1 MTGPPLPGRSAPDLA
16 EALGEDFDVLRT
28 LGSGSVA
35 TVFLAREKALSRL
48 VAIKVM
54 DPGTA
59 GDETAR
65 RRFEREARAMASLS
79 DHPRIAGVHR
89 FGQLPDGSPFIIM
102 RYVKGKTLE
111 ERLAAEGS
119 LPLEQALEALEDV
132 CDALSVA
139 HSKGIVH
146 RDVRP
151 GNVMWDEASDR
162 GVLTD
167 FGIAAILSTAEHDA
181 TRLTSMGERI
191 GNPKYMSPE
200 RLRDEELT
208 EASDMYAVG
217 VLGYEI
223 LTGEGPY
230 EANTMAE
237 WIRAHL
243 KDDPKELG
251 QDRPDIPSA
260 VRDLLKHCLDRTP
273 NHRPTASDALRVLRH
288 RQVPPLSPGDL
299 LDPSNEE
306 DSDFGALV
314 RKKVPQIVIGTFVVG
329 VGFTQIVADLADRGM
344 VQNSAYQASW
354 IAMITAVLLAAVG
367 AWFHGEKGQQRTT
380 PFEIVL
386 YVLIGGAGLVLS
398 GWVLLV

>member
-1 MTGPPLPGRSAPDLA
+1 VNGSSVPGRSASDLA

-28 LGSGSVA
+28 LGSGSMA

-59 GDETAR
+59 ADDTAR
-65 RRFEREARAMASLS
+65 RRFEREARALASLS

-89 FGQLPDGSPFIIM
+89 FGQLPDGSPYIVM
-102 RYVKGKTLE
+102 RYVKGKTLA

-119 LPLEQALEALEDV
+119 LPLGQALEALEDV

-146 RDVRP
+146 RDIRP

-167 FGIAAILSTAEHDA
+167 FGIAAILSTADHDA

-223 LTGEGPY
+223 LTGQGPY
-230 EANTMAE
+230 DADTTAE

-243 KDDPKELG
+243 KDDPKDLG
-251 QDRPDIPSA
+251 QNRPDIPAA

-273 NHRPTASDALRVLRH
+273 NHRPTAADALRVLR
-288 RQVPPLSPGDL
+288 QGGAPLGVPSAPRDLSP
-299 LDPSNEE
+299 EE
-306 DSDFGALV
+306 EGGLATAV
-314 RKKVPQIVIGTFVVG
+314 RKRVPQTVAVTVAGAWLLAQFTSGFDDARLYSASLVVG
-329 VGFTQIVADLADRGM
+329 G
-344 VQNSAYQASW
+344 
-354 IAMITAVLLAAVG
+354 TAVAVAG
-367 AWFHGEKGQQRTT
+367 VIAWFHGERGYQKA
-380 PFEIVL
+380 PALEYVIL
-386 YVLIGGAGLVLS
+386 AVLIAGGLAISGLVYFTP
-398 GWVLLV
+398 